1 MYPLATH
8 QVSQVSMVLRINKQT
23 NKQTNQKKVQG
34 TQDTNKYT
42 NFVGSTT
49 YKGLSEP
56 SSCNIVMML
65 KIEFER
71 VFLFFLPLLVGSL
84 GQSRNCFFNPPLW
97 EIIEC
102 QTLMITQ
109 MLNHGCLT
117 QMLSFFSYLPTY

>member
-1 MYPLATH
+1 
-8 QVSQVSMVLRINKQT
+8 MVLRINKQT

-49 YKGLSEP
+49 YKGLSEA

-71 VFLFFLPLLVGSL
+71 VFLFFFASLSWELGTKQKLFFQPTSL
-84 GQSRNCFFNPPLW
+84 GD
-97 EIIEC
+97 
-102 QTLMITQ
+102 
-109 MLNHGCLT
+109 
-117 QMLSFFSYLPTY
+117 Y